1 MKDFGGT
8 KGPWEACCTS
18 EGKKSHYVFAGSG
31 YATVCAMNSN
41 DPDDET
47 GNYESMCETV
57 TVRERQAN
65 AKLIQSAPDMLEALT
80 DLLNTYD
87 EKGQLL
93 DFNVDK
99 ARKAVKRALG
109 EE

>member
-1 MKDFGGT
+1 
-8 KGPWEACCTS
+8 
-18 EGKKSHYVFAGSG
+18 
-31 YATVCAMNSN
+31 
-41 DPDDET
+41 
-47 GNYESMCETV
+47 
-57 TVRERQAN
+57 
-65 AKLIQSAPDMLEALT
+65 MLEALT